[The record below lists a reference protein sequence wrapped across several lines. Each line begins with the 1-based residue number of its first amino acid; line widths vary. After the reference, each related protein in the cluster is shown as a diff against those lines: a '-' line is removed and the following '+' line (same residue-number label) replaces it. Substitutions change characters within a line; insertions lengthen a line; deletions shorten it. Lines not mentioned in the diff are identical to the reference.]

1 MIHNQNIDG
10 TGDRRRRA
18 INKQQ
23 ANNPFYKERKRHEQ
37 ERLAKENASW
47 EVGRIS
53 TAALRF
59 DNAGDADLLSKEILI
74 KVPLFHRVLSCLDPN
89 GRECKVLMI
98 KAPEGDQRK
107 LKNLVRQL
115 CAFFRLDGAAFMEAG
130 HAQMLTPD
138 GAAAG
143 DLGEVDPADYKL
155 LASRLLGDGSKVVD
169 EGGENWTW
177 ARISGYN
184 DAMFVY
190 GTYNT
195 LEDPESDRYCQM
207 VQYRLEEREKRE
219 QAR

>member
-1 MIHNQNIDG
+1 M
-10 TGDRRRRA
+10 
-18 INKQQ
+18 NKQQ
-23 ANNPFYKERKRHEQ
+23 ANNPFYKEGRRREQ
-37 ERLAKENASW
+37 ERLARENARW
-47 EVGRIS
+47 EIGRTS

-59 DNAGDADLLSKEILI
+59 ANADDAALLSKKILA
-74 KVPLFHRVLSCLDPN
+74 KVPLFHRVMSCLDPN
-89 GRECKVLMI
+89 GRECKALMI

-115 CAFFRLDGAAFMEAG
+115 CAAFSLDGAAFMEAG
-130 HAQMLTPD
+130 HAQMLSPD

-143 DLGEVDPADYKL
+143 ELGEIDPADYKL
-155 LASRLLGDGSKVVD
+155 LASRLLGDGSKVID
-169 EGGENWTW
+169 EGGTDWTW

-190 GTYNT
+190 GTYKT

-207 VQYRLEEREKRE
+207 VQYHLEEREKRE